1 MRLCRFVKSS
11 ALWTCLAGMALH
23 YQHLDTAEIAL
34 AAINEVRLGALLG
47 ARLPLLACINNYE
60 NRSTSCTTC
69 CT

>member
-1 MRLCRFVKSS
+1 VRLCRFVKSS

-47 ARLPLLACINNYE
+47 ARLPLLAVH
-60 NRSTSCTTC
+60 
-69 CT
+69 